1 VSAPAAYVHVDLNGT
16 THRVGRLWVRTSK
29 GRETATFEYEP
40 EWLASQ
46 GRFSLQPATMPV
58 GPGPF
63 HTAAGQSLFGPI
75 GDSAPD
81 RWGRTLL
88 ARAERVRALEEGRQ
102 RRTLR
107 EIDYLL
113 GVSDFGRVGA
123 LRFTDREEGPFL
135 AEGGRPRVPPLVEL
149 PRLLSATDHVLEDSE
164 TAADLRLLLAP
175 GSSLGGARPKAPVLD
190 RDGTLLIAKFPA
202 KSDSYDVVRWEAVA
216 LSLAA
221 GAGIEVPEWR
231 LEVVLDRAVLMVR
244 RFDREGDIRV
254 PFLSAMSMLSA
265 SDRETRSYL
274 EIAEALQQHGARTR
288 ADLRNLW
295 RRIVFTVLISNT
307 DDHLRNHGFLYL
319 GAQGWILSPAYDLN
333 PVPGHVND
341 RLLSTA
347 IGMDDDRSASL
358 ELALEVAPD
367 FGLKA
372 ADARQ
377 VVREVADVV
386 AGWRKAAER
395 LGVAAAEIEDMESAF
410 EHRDLEQAQTL

>member
-1 VSAPAAYVHVDLNGT
+1 
-16 THRVGRLWVRTSK
+16 
-29 GRETATFEYEP
+29 
-40 EWLASQ
+40 
-46 GRFSLQPATMPV
+46 MPV

-88 ARAERVRALEEGRQ
+88 ARAERVRAQEEGRQ

-164 TAADLRLLLAP
+164 TAAELRLLLAP
-175 GSSLGGARPKAPVLD
+175 GSSLGGARPKASVLD

-231 LEVVLDRAVLMVR
+231 LEVVLGPSGAHGAPVR
-244 RFDREGDIRV
+244 SQGRDPRSV
-254 PFLSAMSMLSA
+254 PFGDEHA
-265 SDRETRSYL
+265 
-274 EIAEALQQHGARTR
+274 
-288 ADLRNLW
+288 
-295 RRIVFTVLISNT
+295 
-307 DDHLRNHGFLYL
+307 
-319 GAQGWILSPAYDLN
+319 
-333 PVPGHVND
+333 
-341 RLLSTA
+341 
-347 IGMDDDRSASL
+347 
-358 ELALEVAPD
+358 
-367 FGLKA
+367 FGLGPR
-372 ADARQ
+372 DAQ
-377 VVREVADVV
+377 LP
-386 AGWRKAAER
+386 GNC
-395 LGVAAAEIEDMESAF
+395 
-410 EHRDLEQAQTL
+410 